1 MVAYIKMER
10 VERVRYRL
18 RNMTLLIF
26 CQYDQSLEY

>member
-18 RNMTLLIF
+18 RNMTLLS
-26 CQYDQSLEY
+26 QYDQSLEY